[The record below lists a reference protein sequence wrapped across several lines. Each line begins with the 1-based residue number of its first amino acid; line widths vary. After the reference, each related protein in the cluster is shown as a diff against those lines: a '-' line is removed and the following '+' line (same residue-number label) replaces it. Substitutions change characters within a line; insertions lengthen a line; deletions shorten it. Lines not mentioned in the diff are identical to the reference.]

1 MGKRL
6 LLYRRGRAMLNA
18 INNAQKTLFGRLL
31 LIFLATAMSVLFAL
45 SFSLKMATKDGESR
59 RSKFATL
66 FGNHAA
72 YIIGDIGTPPNI
84 QRAKSIAETSHI
96 QIMISGPD
104 LLWKSSQDITSPG
117 NIKKHKLP
125 HQHKNHHDLTFTMGR
140 YQNQHFFIIQKQ
152 KYTYYLTG
160 LRPFVREDGY
170 LWAWVALFFCGF
182 ILYLNY
188 RAINWLIKPLKQIK
202 QGAQR
207 IEKGELSYRIECT
220 RNDEIGQITNAVNSM
235 ATELEKMLEAKRQ
248 LLLAISHELRTPLTR
263 AKVGIEFIDNK
274 KIKQSLH
281 EDLAELDHL
290 IGELLEAER
299 LNEKHNALHISTINV
314 NALIKAIKDETP
326 DPKQLIRIH
335 LPDSIITLNGDAL
348 RLTLLIKN
356 LIGNGLKYGNE
367 KPIDISCVE
376 KDSFISITFEDQGD
390 GIDEDHLAHITEPF
404 YRADNA
410 RQRKTGGYGL
420 GLYLCKLIAE
430 AHRGQLNITS
440 TLKKGTR
447 ITVTLPLQPLL

>member
-1 MGKRL
+1 
-6 LLYRRGRAMLNA
+6 
-18 INNAQKTLFGRLL
+18 
-31 LIFLATAMSVLFAL
+31 
-45 SFSLKMATKDGESR
+45 
-59 RSKFATL
+59 
-66 FGNHAA
+66 
-72 YIIGDIGTPPNI
+72 
-84 QRAKSIAETSHI
+84 
-96 QIMISGPD
+96 
-104 LLWKSSQDITSPG
+104 
-117 NIKKHKLP
+117 
-125 HQHKNHHDLTFTMGR
+125 MGR

-420 GLYLCKLIAE
+420 GLCLCKLIAE

>member
-1 MGKRL
+1 
-6 LLYRRGRAMLNA
+6 MLNA

-31 LIFLATAMSVLFAL
+31 LIFIVTATSIFVAL

-66 FGNHAA
+66 FGNHAN
-72 YIIGDIGTPPNI
+72 YIVDDIGIPPNI
-84 QRAKSIAETSHI
+84 QRAKTVANRSHI
-96 QIMISGPD
+96 QIMIKGPS
-104 LLWKSSQDITSPG
+104 LLWKSSQEITNPA
-117 NIKKHKLP
+117 NIKKRRSRHR
-125 HQHKNHHDLTFTMGR
+125 HKNHQNLMFSMGR
-140 YQNQHFFIIQKQ
+140 FQSQHFFIIKKQ
-152 KYTYYLTG
+152 DYTFYLTG
-160 LRPFVREDGY
+160 LRPFIREDGY
-170 LWAWVALFFCGF
+170 LWAWAALFFCGF

-207 IEKGELSYRIECT
+207 IEKGELSYRIKCN

-263 AKVGIEFIDNK
+263 AKVGIEFIDNE
-274 KIKQSLH
+274 KIKQSLN

-290 IGELLEAER
+290 INELLEAER
-299 LNEKHNALHISTINV
+299 LNEKHNALHISAINI
-314 NALIKAIKDETP
+314 NALIKTIKDETP
-326 DPKQLIRIH
+326 DPKRLIRTH
-335 LPDSIITLNGDAL
+335 LPTSVITLNGDIL

-367 KPIDISCVE
+367 KPIDISCIE
-376 KDSFISITFEDQGD
+376 HNSILSITFEDQGD

-410 RQRKTGGYGL
+410 RQRQTGGYGL

-430 AHRGQLNITS
+430 AHDGHLNITS
-440 TLKKGTR
+440 TLKKGTH
-447 ITVTLPLQPLL
+447 ITVTLPLRPLH

>member
-1 MGKRL
+1 
-6 LLYRRGRAMLNA
+6 MLDA

-31 LIFLATAMSVLFAL
+31 LIFLATASSILIVLSL
-45 SFSLKMATKDGESR
+45 SLKMATKDGESR

-72 YIIGDIGTPPNI
+72 YIVNDIGIPPNI
-84 QRAKSIAETSHI
+84 QRAKTVAETSHI
-96 QIMISGPD
+96 QLMISGPE
-104 LLWKSSQDITSPG
+104 LLWKSSEEITNPD
-117 NIKKHKLP
+117 NIKKHKAH
-125 HQHKNHHDLTFTMGR
+125 HQHKNHNNLTFSMGR
-140 YQNQHFFIIQKQ
+140 YQSQHFFIIQKQ
-152 KYTYYLTG
+152 NHTFYLTG

-170 LWAWVALFFCGF
+170 LWAWAALLLCGF
-182 ILYLNY
+182 ILYLSY
-188 RAINWLIKPLKQIK
+188 RAVNWLIEPLKQIK

-207 IEKGELSYRIECT
+207 IEKGELSYRINCT

-263 AKVGIEFIDNK
+263 AKVGIEFIDNQ
-274 KIKQSLH
+274 KIKHSLH

-290 IGELLEAER
+290 INALLEAER
-299 LNEKHNALHISTINV
+299 LNEKHNALHISPININTLIETI
-314 NALIKAIKDETP
+314 KGETP
-326 DPKQLIRIH
+326 DPKNLIRTQ
-335 LPDSIITLNGDAL
+335 LSDTAITINGDPL

-367 KPIDISCVE
+367 KSLVISCSE
-376 KDSFISITFEDQGD
+376 KKSILSITFEDQGD
-390 GIDEDHLAHITEPF
+390 GIDETHLAHITEPF
-404 YRADNA
+404 YRADDA
-410 RQRKTGGYGL
+410 RQRQTGGYGL

-430 AHRGQLNITS
+430 AHDGQINITS

-447 ITVTLPLQPLL
+447 IAVTLPLRPLD

>member
-1 MGKRL
+1 
-6 LLYRRGRAMLNA
+6 MLNA

-31 LIFLATAMSVLFAL
+31 LIFLATAASILIVLSL
-45 SFSLKMATKDGESR
+45 SLKMATKDGESR

-72 YIIGDIGTPPNI
+72 YIVNDIGIPPNI
-84 QRAKSIAETSHI
+84 QRAESITETSKI
-96 QIMISGPD
+96 QIMISGPK
-104 LLWKSSQDITSPG
+104 LLWKSSKEITDPD
-117 NIKKHKLP
+117 NIKKHKAH
-125 HQHKNHHDLTFTMGR
+125 HQHTNHPDMAFAMGR
-140 YQNQHFFIIQKQ
+140 NKNQHFFIIKKQ
-152 KYTYYLTG
+152 NHTFYLTG

-170 LWAWVALFFCGF
+170 LWAWAALLLCGF
-182 ILYLNY
+182 ILYLSY
-188 RAINWLIKPLKQIK
+188 RAVNWLIEPLKQIK

-207 IEKGELSYRIECT
+207 IEKGELSYRINCT

-263 AKVGIEFIDNK
+263 AKVGIEFIDNQ

-290 IGELLEAER
+290 INELLEAER
-299 LNEKHNALHISTINV
+299 LNEKHNALHISSINI
-314 NALIKAIKDETP
+314 NTLIKTIKDETP
-326 DPKQLIRIH
+326 DPKKLIRTQ
-335 LPDSIITLNGDAL
+335 LSNSAITINGDPL

-356 LIGNGLKYGNE
+356 LIGNGLKYGND
-367 KPIDISCVE
+367 KPLDISCTE
-376 KDSFISITFEDQGD
+376 RKSILSIKFEDQGD
-390 GIDEDHLAHITEPF
+390 GIDDVHLAHITEPF

-410 RQRKTGGYGL
+410 RQRQTGGYGL

-430 AHRGQLNITS
+430 AHDGQLNITS

-447 ITVTLPLQPLL
+447 ITVTLPL

>member
-1 MGKRL
+1 
-6 LLYRRGRAMLNA
+6 MLNA

-31 LIFLATAMSVLFAL
+31 LVFVMTAVSILIAL

-59 RSKFATL
+59 RSKFTTL

-72 YIIGDIGTPPNI
+72 YIIGDIGIPPNI
-84 QRAKSIAETSHI
+84 TRAKTIADTSHI

-104 LLWKSSQDITSPG
+104 LLWKSSPNITNPDNIQEQKIPHRHQNHQDIT
-117 NIKKHKLP
+117 
-125 HQHKNHHDLTFTMGR
+125 FTKGR

-152 KYTYYLTG
+152 NHTFYLTG
-160 LRPFVREDGY
+160 IRPFVREDGY
-170 LWAWVALFFCGF
+170 LWAWAALFFCGF
-182 ILYLNY
+182 ILYLSY
-188 RAINWLIKPLKQIK
+188 RTVNWLIEPLKQIK

-207 IEKGELSYRIECT
+207 IEKGDLSYRIKCN

-274 KIKQSLH
+274 KIKQSLN

-290 IGELLEAER
+290 INELLEAER
-299 LNEKHNALHISTINV
+299 LNEKHNALHISEFNINT
-314 NALIKAIKDETP
+314 LIKTIKDETP
-326 DPKQLIRIH
+326 DPKQLIRTH
-335 LPDSIITLNGDAL
+335 LSDAAISLNGDLL
-348 RLTLLIKN
+348 RITLLIKN

-367 KPIDISCVE
+367 KPLDISCVQE
-376 KDSFISITFEDQGD
+376 NLMLVITFKDQGD
-390 GIDEDHLAHITEPF
+390 GIDEQHLAHITEPF

-410 RQRKTGGYGL
+410 RQRQTGGYGL

-430 AHRGQLNITS
+430 AHNGQLSITS
-440 TLKKGTR
+440 KLKKGTC
-447 ITVTLPLQPLL
+447 ITVSLPLRPLN